1 MAKYFRSKKKKIIKR
16 TDRNRSGIGRKG
28 RGEKHGKGGK
38 DLNRKRLDSIEKW
51 SPLKSVARYRKIYS
65 LVGRRKKISPFV
77 LRALK
82 RFERDGRGSKYSRKN
97 KGLVEAANLPQNPV
111 SQGSINSPFLQ
122 SIESCL
128 KFDRNVEWIY
138 VYLRRSKHSD
148 VGIKRCRD
156 VHVRRT
162 SRTFDSRL
170 TRDSVQRVSVS
181 NEDYNIFCANHGNYF
196 QEIGGNICRRDDF
209 LFDSIS

>member
-1 MAKYFRSKKKKIIKR
+1 MAKYFRSKKKKKIIKR

-51 SPLKSVARYRKIYS
+51 SPLKSVARYGKIYS

-162 SRTFDSRL
+162 SRTFDSGFRAESFGFERRL
-170 TRDSVQRVSVS
+170 QHFLRESWKLFPR
-181 NEDYNIFCANHGNYF
+181 NWRKYL
-196 QEIGGNICRRDDF
+196 QERRFSLRLDF
-209 LFDSIS
+209 VM